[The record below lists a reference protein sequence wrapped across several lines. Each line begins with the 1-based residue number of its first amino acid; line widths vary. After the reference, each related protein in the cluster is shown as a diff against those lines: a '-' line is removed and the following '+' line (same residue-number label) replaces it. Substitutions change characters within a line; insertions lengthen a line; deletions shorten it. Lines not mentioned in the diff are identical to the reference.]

1 MAIVECPK
9 TSLPRALDV
18 SVSISRPLSE
28 IATDMTMI
36 CFATPSVDFAP
47 DANRIQYFSTLDA
60 VADACGVS
68 TPAYYAASAFFARSD
83 RPTTMAVGR
92 VVSQAIE
99 GKLTTGVISIAD
111 LNTIQNGSF
120 KITVVDQE
128 YEVENC
134 DFSGLT
140 TVTQMADAVNQGLA
154 VHGVPASAL
163 ATDEGCIAITTDAKG
178 DGAEISFMDAGVE
191 HDAQPAYLI
200 TGDIDIDS
208 LKPITNG
215 NLYVTAT
222 VARQSLT
229 FHVTN
234 VDFSG
239 IQSLAEAVQIL
250 QAQSDLS
257 GMHLLCE
264 VYDDTK
270 IKAQT
275 EVVGNVEISYLIP
288 GDVGEGG
295 TPSELVTGEITIENL
310 TSITNGAFVI
320 TQGETTYNVSGLDF
334 SSAQDIADIASVI
347 SDALDTATG
356 DGTLGSSTILTDSI
370 DNEDKLIFTSKED
383 GRQYAL
389 HYLASPTSGENT
401 DVSALLMGTEETA
414 TSLNSG
420 VDPSQDVANVLMGT
434 ESSASVKMNGT
445 AATVNVASLLKGT
458 KEFASSL
465 YNGYTPGDLAS
476 ELSLISKA
484 AKCNGK
490 AVFGWVLD
498 AIYRDT
504 DSAKN
509 AADWAE
515 GQEPAYLSLCSN
527 NVNCYNTS
535 NSNNI
540 AYYCHDRGYK
550 KTSVIYHHAP
560 SQYPDMSYIALALS
574 VNYALQDS
582 TLTMKFKQLDG
593 ISTTPLTETQVSA
606 LDANNCNC
614 YVLMGNNSSVVRE
627 GKQSADTWFTDSHV
641 NLSNYKEELQVE
653 VYNVFLRNKKIP
665 YTTAGQN
672 KLVSAAAKINS
683 RYTRNGTFADREVEN
698 LELESGVEV
707 LPATSIQPA
716 SVASATASERAS
728 RLAPPIAITAYE
740 AGAFHKVDIDV
751 NVYN

>member
-1 MAIVECPK
+1 MAVVECPK

-18 SVSISRPLSE
+18 NVSISRPLTE

-47 DANRIQYFSTLDA
+47 DANRIQYFSSLDA

-68 TPAYYAASAFFARSD
+68 TPAYYAAAAFFARSD

-92 VVSQAIE
+92 VVAQPIE
-99 GKLTTGVISIAD
+99 GKLTTGKISIAD

-120 KITVVDQE
+120 KISIADDE
-128 YEVENC
+128 YEIENC
-134 DFSGLT
+134 DFTGLT
-140 TVTQMADAVNQGLA
+140 TVTQIADAVNHGLSVNGA
-154 VHGVPASAL
+154 PASAL
-163 ATDEGCIAITTDAKG
+163 ATDDGCVAITTDAKG
-178 DGAEISFMDAGVE
+178 DGAEISFMEAGEE
-191 HDAQPAYLI
+191 HDAQPAYLV
-200 TGDIDIDS
+200 TGDVNIET
-208 LKPITNG
+208 LKTVEYG

-222 VARQSLT
+222 VGRESHT
-229 FHVTN
+229 FHVT
-234 VDFSG
+234 G
-239 IQSLAEAVQIL
+239 IDLSSIQTLAEAVQIL
-250 QAQSDLS
+250 QVQSDLS
-257 GMHLLCE
+257 GMHLVVE
-264 VYDDTK
+264 VLDETK
-270 IKAQT
+270 IKART
-275 EVVGNVEISYLIP
+275 SVVGNVEISYLIP
-288 GDVGEGG
+288 GDVSAGE
-295 TPSELVTGEITIENL
+295 PSELVSGQVTVANL
-310 TSITNGAFVI
+310 TSVTDGEFAIS
-320 TQGETTYNVSGLDF
+320 QGGVNYNVSGLDF
-334 SSAQDIADIASVI
+334 SSAEDIDGVASIIDTAVASVEG
-347 SDALDTATG
+347 LDIEVTSITNESKLAFTATENG
-356 DGTLGSSTILTDSI
+356 LKYGLQYLSAVTGGTG
-370 DNEDKLIFTSKED
+370 
-383 GRQYAL
+383 
-389 HYLASPTSGENT
+389 T
-401 DVSALLMGTEETA
+401 DVSSLLMGTEATA
-414 TSLNSG
+414 TSLDPG
-420 VDPSQDVANVLMGT
+420 VDPQQDAANVLMGT
-434 ESSASVKMNGT
+434 ESSASEKVNGT
-445 AATVNVASLLKGT
+445 APTINVASLIKGT
-458 KEFASSL
+458 RESASSL
-465 YNGYTPGDLAS
+465 YAGYTPGDLAS
-476 ELSLISKA
+476 ELTLISKA

-498 AIYRDT
+498 ARYRDT
-504 DSAKN
+504 DSAKV

-527 NVNCYNTS
+527 DVNCYNPS

-560 SQYPDMSYIALALS
+560 SQYPEMSYIALALS

-593 ISTTPLTETQVSA
+593 ISTSPLTETQVAA

-653 VYNVFLRNKKIP
+653 VYNVFLRNKKLP

-698 LELESGVEV
+698 PELESGVEV